1 MTTPTVVHEQALT
14 FDCCG
19 EQLVGVL
26 ARPTAPAAC
35 GSVAVLIV
43 VGGPQ
48 YRVGSHRQ
56 FVSLARTLA
65 RSGHPCLRFDYRG
78 MGDSGGAQRAFDSVG
93 DDIAA
98 ALKALRDACPE
109 VDRCVVWGLCDAASA
124 AMMFATAHR
133 EVVGVVAVNP
143 WIRSG
148 ESLAA
153 ATVKHYYRER
163 LLQPELWR
171 KILSGDFDWRGSV
184 RAAVGNVRTTLSARR
199 HRRVAADRPDSFQDR
214 MASGLAGFEGRLLLL
229 LSGDD
234 LTAKEFLQYCSGA
247 PRWARLMSEAR
258 VQRID
263 FPEADHTF
271 SVRRWS
277 DDMERATVD
286 WLARLP
292 AARGAAPSGA
302 GAKIETSEDA

>member
-1 MTTPTVVHEQALT
+1 MTTQDVVHERALA
-14 FDCCG
+14 FDCRG
-19 EQLVGVL
+19 DQLVGVL
-26 ARPTAPAAC
+26 AHPGESAHCA
-35 GSVAVLIV
+35 SVAVLIV

-56 FVSLARTLA
+56 FVSLARALA

-133 EVVGVVAVNP
+133 EVVGIVAVNP

-163 LLQPELWR
+163 LLQAEFWR
-171 KILSGDFDWRGSV
+171 KILRGDFDWRGSA
-184 RAAVGNVRTTLSARR
+184 RAAVDNLRTTLLARR
-199 HRRVAADRPDSFQDR
+199 SRASSGEPSDSFQDR
-214 MASGLAGFEGRLLLL
+214 MASGMAGFEGRMLLL

-234 LTAKEFLQYCSGA
+234 LTAKEFLQYCSGD
-247 PRWARLMSEAR
+247 PRWTRLLGETR
-258 VQRID
+258 VQRVD

-271 SVRRWS
+271 SLRRWS
-277 DDMERATVD
+277 HDMERATVD
-286 WLARLP
+286 WLAGFP
-292 AARGAAPSGA
+292 AAGGAGPSGSRA
-302 GAKIETSEDA
+302 RIETSEDA